1 VKLSEQDFDF
11 LRLYSFASKKESERE
26 REREICGFLLH
37 HLPVDAWWIFTNIT
51 NITMDK

>member
-26 REREICGFLLH
+26 REMCGFAESFAGLS
-37 HLPVDAWWIFTNIT
+37 AW
-51 NITMDK
+51 